1 MNWRV
6 DFHPA
11 FLVEF
16 EELTPPVQDELAA
29 MVELL
34 KAAGPQLK
42 RPKSDTL
49 KGSGHANMKEL
60 RFDADNGVWRVAY
73 AFDPERKAIL
83 LVAGDKSGGSQ
94 KKFYKDL
101 IRRADERFHEHLAAL
116 EKARR
121 NT

>member
-1 MNWRV
+1 MDWRV

-11 FLVEF
+11 FLIEF
-16 EELTPPVQDELAA
+16 EELAPPVQDELAA

-34 KAAGPQLK
+34 KVAGPQLK

-60 RFDADNGVWRVAY
+60 RFDAGNGVWRVAY

-101 IRRADERFHEHLAAL
+101 IRRADERFDEHLAAL
-116 EKARR
+116 QKAR
-121 NT
+121 